1 MPLSKGSSQETISKN
16 VREMVHS
23 GHSQETAIAAAM
35 RVAREKKAPGGS
47 VKIKPKV
54 PDVLHTGPIQSH
66 VAGRTDHLNMHVP
79 SGSYVIP
86 ADIISSMGE
95 GNTLAGFK
103 IAKNIFEM
111 PDLSAAPYG
120 ASGLPYSAPH
130 KAEGGS
136 VSAVPIV
143 AAGGEYV
150 VKPESVAHLGKGNLD
165 AGHKILDH
173 FVNSYRAK
181 TVKTLKA
188 LPGPRRD

>member
-1 MPLSKGSSQETISKN
+1 MPLTKGSGQSTISKN
-16 VREMVHS
+16 ISELVHS

-35 RVAREKKAPGGS
+35 RVAHEKKAHGGGT
-47 VKIKPKV
+47 KYKPKV
-54 PDVLHTGPIQSH
+54 PDVLHVGPIQSH

-111 PDLSAAPYG
+111 PNLSAAPYG
-120 ASGLPYSAPH
+120 GSGLPYSAPH
-130 KAEGGS
+130 KAEGGQ

-150 VKPESVAHLGKGNLD
+150 VRPESVAHLGKGQ
-165 AGHKILDH
+165 
-173 FVNSYRAK
+173 SR
-181 TVKTLKA
+181 
-188 LPGPRRD
+188 